1 MPHRFR
7 ESLPSISLLQLL
19 CYGRSK
25 FMSNFF
31 SDKDGED
38 RIYMNLALQEAGMA
52 AEEEEIPVGAVVVCQ
67 GRVIARAHNRRE
79 ELQDPIA
86 HAEILALKDAS
97 LYLKSWRLHEC
108 TLYVTLEPCLMCIG
122 GILQARISRL
132 VFGCLDPK
140 GGAVES
146 LYSICEDPGLNQR
159 LTVTRGILE
168 SECAGLLDQFF
179 TRLREKK
186 RCVKRAERWPS
197 PAEGA

>member
-1 MPHRFR
+1 MN
-7 ESLPSISLLQLL
+7 
-19 CYGRSK
+19 
-25 FMSNFF
+25 NFF

-146 LYSICEDPGLNQR
+146 LYRLCNNPRLNHS
-159 LTVTRGILE
+159 LSVTQGVME
-168 SECAGLLDQFF
+168 KECAKIIENFF
-179 TRLREKK
+179 SRLRKK
-186 RCVKRAERWPS
+186 KACKPRSIVLRS
-197 PAEGA
+197 LILSGL